1 MLVQRVVRVVAAALT
16 LAIVLGTG
24 IAWSNVRSFEDGIFH
39 MFAPSLGKGGDDGAI
54 DILLVGLDSRTD
66 AHGNP
71 LSAEE
76 LATLRAGDDE
86 STNTD
91 TIILIRIPNNGKSAT
106 AISIPRDSYVAAPG
120 LGKTKI
126 NGVYG
131 QTREAKRASL
141 VQAGD
146 SAQDAMAQGT
156 EAGRDAL
163 IKTVADL
170 TGVTVDHYAEIGLLG
185 FALITDALG
194 GVDVCL
200 KDAVFEPLSGA
211 DFPAGRQR
219 LNGPQALSFVR
230 QRHDLPRGDLDRV
243 VRQQVVMASLA
254 HRVISGQTLSSPTTL
269 RRLEPAVQR
278 SVVISAGWDV
288 MDFVQQMQKL
298 AGGKVAFATIPVLDG
313 AGWSDDGMQSVVRVD
328 PHQVQDW
335 VAGLLQDQA
344 QGKTEELAYTPAKT
358 TADVVNATDINGLA
372 AAVSDV
378 LSSKGFTTGTVGNNE
393 GGHVKG
399 SQVRAAKTDDLG
411 AQEVAK
417 ELGGLPVVAD
427 TSLAPGSV
435 KVVLANDYT
444 GPGSG
449 LCRRPEQSGRARPR
463 VEPGD
468 GRRSQCSRAVADP
481 DRRLR
486 QAGVHQLSTPTTLS
500 GAILDPML
508 RADPVGPRITYYD
521 DATGERIELSA
532 VTLAN
537 WAAKTGNLLRDEMG
551 AGPASRIA
559 ILLPA
564 HWQTAAV
571 LFGVWWIGAE
581 AVLGGPGRC
590 GAVHGRTG
598 STRRT
603 PTRRGGE
610 VAVLSLDPFGRPAP
624 DLPIGVTDYA
634 TAVRVHGDQIVPEAR
649 PGPALA
655 GRSVDEILADCESSA
670 AARELTRAT
679 GCFPPRHGPGPTSW
693 WTVCCRSWPWARRWC
708 RWPIPIRRC
717 CSAESRPKRSPGFCE
732 AGGLRRAGPTHID
745 IAIYQMLTSCKI
757 SMLTSCERWL
767 TL

>member
-76 LATLRAGDDE
+76 LETLRAGDDE

-106 AISIPRDSYVAAPG
+106 AISIPRDSYVSAPG

-141 VQAGD
+141 VNAGD
-146 SAQDAMAQGT
+146 SAQDAMARGT

-185 FALITDALG
+185 FAMIADALG

-200 KDAVFEPLSGA
+200 KEAVFEPLSGA

-254 HRVISGQTLSSPTTL
+254 HRVISGQTLSSPTTV
-269 RRLEPAVQR
+269 RRLEAAVQR

-298 AGGKVAFATIPVLDG
+298 AGGNVAFATIPVLDE

-335 VAGLLQDQA
+335 VAGLLQGQS

-372 AAVSDV
+372 GAVSDV
-378 LSSKGFTTGTVGNNE
+378 LSSKGFTTGAVGNNE
-393 GGHVKG
+393 GQHVKA

-411 AQEVAK
+411 AQAVAK

-427 TSLAPGSV
+427 TSLTPGSV

-449 LCRRPEQSGRARPR
+449 LGGGDPSSQVVPARASN
-463 VEPGD
+463 G
-468 GRRSQCSRAVADP
+468 GAGADP
-481 DRRLR
+481 N
-486 QAGVHQLSTPTTLS
+486 V
-500 GAILDPML
+500 
-508 RADPVGPRITYYD
+508 
-521 DATGERIELSA
+521 
-532 VTLAN
+532 
-537 WAAKTGNLLRDEMG
+537 
-551 AGPASRIA
+551 
-559 ILLPA
+559 
-564 HWQTAAV
+564 
-571 LFGVWWIGAE
+571 
-581 AVLGGPGRC
+581 
-590 GAVHGRTG
+590 
-598 STRRT
+598 
-603 PTRRGGE
+603 
-610 VAVLSLDPFGRPAP
+610 PAP
-624 DLPIGVTDYA
+624 SPIL
-634 TAVRVHGDQIVPEAR
+634 TAGSDKPEC
-649 PGPALA
+649 
-655 GRSVDEILADCESSA
+655 IN
-670 AARELTRAT
+670 
-679 GCFPPRHGPGPTSW
+679 
-693 WTVCCRSWPWARRWC
+693 
-708 RWPIPIRRC
+708 
-717 CSAESRPKRSPGFCE
+717 
-732 AGGLRRAGPTHID
+732 
-745 IAIYQMLTSCKI
+745 
-757 SMLTSCERWL
+757 
-767 TL
+767 